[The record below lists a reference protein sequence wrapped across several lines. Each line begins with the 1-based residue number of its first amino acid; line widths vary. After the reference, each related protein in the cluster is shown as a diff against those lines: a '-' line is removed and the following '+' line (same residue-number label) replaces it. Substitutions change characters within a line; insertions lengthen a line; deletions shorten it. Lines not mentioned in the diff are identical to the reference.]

1 MEKIKYAA
9 IKYFMKGEDT
19 PQYVYGHCHAACI
32 DTFSFMEICS
42 SMRDLT
48 REVQGYMTTRGR
60 FVDRVEAMKIAREA
74 NQLRNPYNKKTELDS
89 YDVDLCMKE

>member
-1 MEKIKYAA
+1 M
-9 IKYFMKGEDT
+9 
-19 PQYVYGHCHAACI
+19 YGHCHAACI
-32 DTFSFMEICS
+32 DTLSFMDIYS

-60 FVDRVEAMKIAREA
+60 FVDRIEAMKIAREA

-89 YDVDLCMKE
+89 YDVDLCMEE